1 MKLFG
6 KEKDV
11 FASVFLIADVIQYAS
26 EAELVHR
33 KGALTDE
40 KVPNGERMVLR
51 KLNTS
56 LLKQQ
61 VLVHSASR
69 AVDLLP
75 RRPDHA
81 YVASRIQTKVSL
93 SQSLFG
99 TI

>member
-6 KEKDV
+6 KDKDV
-11 FASVFLIADVIQYAS
+11 QVLASVFLIANVIQYAS

-40 KVPNGERMVLR
+40 RVSNGERMVLR
-51 KLNTS
+51 KL
-56 LLKQQ
+56 LKRQ

-75 RRPDHA
+75 RRPDRA
-81 YVASRIQTKVSL
+81 YVASRIGDKGS
-93 SQSLFG
+93 
-99 TI
+99 